1 MEMLQL
7 FFSMKGGSG
16 ECLGVWVKI
25 FGICGYPFLKYKG
38 IQAQNVQASVPEPP
52 ISHYFE

>member
-1 MEMLQL
+1 
-7 FFSMKGGSG
+7 MKRGSG

-52 ISHYFE
+52 VSHYFE

>member
-1 MEMLQL
+1 M
-7 FFSMKGGSG
+7 FGGMGKTFWDLRVS
-16 ECLGVWVKI
+16 
-25 FGICGYPFLKYKG
+25 FLKYKG